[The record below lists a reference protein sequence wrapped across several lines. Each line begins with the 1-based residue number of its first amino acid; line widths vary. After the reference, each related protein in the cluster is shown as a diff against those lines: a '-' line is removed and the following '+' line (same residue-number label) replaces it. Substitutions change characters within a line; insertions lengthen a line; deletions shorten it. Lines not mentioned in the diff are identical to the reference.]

1 MLKLYNL
8 NSNNGKQN
16 PTIVNGKKIYTRNF
30 IEQWNY
36 AQKCLLFKNS
46 SEICI
51 KIIVKV
57 VENLPNVGE
66 ECI

>member
-16 PTIVNGKKIYTRNF
+16 PTIVNGKKFYTRNF
-30 IEQWNY
+30 IVQWNY
-36 AQKCLLFKNS
+36 AQKWLFFENCCKIFI
-46 SEICI
+46 E
-51 KIIVKV
+51 IIVKV
-57 VENLPNVGE
+57 VEYFPNVGE

>member
-16 PTIVNGKKIYTRNF
+16 PTIVNGKKFYTRNF

-36 AQKCLLFKNS
+36 AQKWLLFKNS